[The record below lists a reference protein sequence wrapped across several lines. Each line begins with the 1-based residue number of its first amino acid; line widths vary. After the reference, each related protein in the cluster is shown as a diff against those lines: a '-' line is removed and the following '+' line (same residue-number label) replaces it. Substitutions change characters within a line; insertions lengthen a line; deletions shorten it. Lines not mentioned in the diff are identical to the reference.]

1 MNKCEHDTSK
11 YCDLPLVMPRK
22 LAPDLDQNRE
32 SLVRYIEKK
41 WVNHTVL
48 HYYFMQNR
56 SDLAA
61 PAVQLQ
67 AVRDAFEQW
76 KGLGLGLEFIEVAQ
90 AVDAEFRIG
99 FAPGSSWSYVGRD
112 CIDLVPNHEQQTM
125 NFGWDLTTAYGHD
138 TALHEIGHAMGFPH
152 EHQNHKAGI
161 VWNEEAVYAAFAG
174 SPNFWER
181 DKTYHNIIRKLSSQ
195 DATGSSWDRD
205 SIMHYQFQAGL
216 ILQPPGYENRPLIP
230 APGLSEMDKQEARK
244 FYPANIQIQWPQ
256 LEPFLSHKL
265 DMKPGEQLDF
275 TIEPKISRT
284 YNIQTFGAMDTV
296 IVLFEDDHGEP
307 IFLAGDDDSG
317 TNYNSKI
324 ALRLINGRRYYLRLR
339 LYSEGTSGEG
349 GIMLW

>member
-216 ILQPPGYENRPLIP
+216 ILQPAGYENRPLIP